1 MNIRKYNLNSTVNW
15 GSGRNWEGEED
26 GQHFAWKKIFQQ
38 KKAKK
43 KSQEMLKK
51 HNTHICKSILERELE
66 IFLKHL
72 NHFRNLF
79 EGELFKK

>member
-1 MNIRKYNLNSTVNW
+1 
-15 GSGRNWEGEED
+15 
-26 GQHFAWKKIFQQ
+26 
-38 KKAKK
+38 
-43 KSQEMLKK
+43 MLKK